1 MEAIVTRASIMAER
15 PLSHRYTNWAL
26 KYFRDHH
33 EAPVGNPAVAGGRV
47 ELFQIA
53 SMQLPAV
60 QQVFQEDYTFDW
72 SRMWTF
78 SWRQALRG
86 LGAEYV
92 DELAGDAGVVDF
104 WCAPLPDSYDH
115 QRASALIKHNK
126 PIGVSPQGREY
137 IPPLWDFF
145 VMRGDG
151 LVCRFHTSQNSAK
164 ISFSRITGF
173 TTMLRL
179 GEVGDTYR
187 RSGHP
192 AKGIGKSMGRGT
204 FKRFQQGNYEEFGQA
219 ARGSGTGGAPAQT
232 RGRGEGQAADNH
244 PGDAAPPPP
253 PPPPPPQAATNTGAG
268 NGAVQEP
275 PPPPPRPPPPP
286 QVTPPQLADDIG
298 PPPGPPPDIG
308 PPPGPPP
315 TGPGTALAH
324 ARASDTYSVVTDA
337 TGSRATSRTATPDG
351 RPDVHRTAITTPPAN
366 MQAKAAM
373 AGETA
378 GNAGVKGP
386 PQWATS
392 KGARPPQ
399 QWVPKG
405 GGRWGKV
412 GAPVGSPATQ
422 GTSDAGKGKAEQRQ
436 KQSRPGSG

>member
-1 MEAIVTRASIMAER
+1 M
-15 PLSHRYTNWAL
+15 
-26 KYFRDHH
+26 
-33 EAPVGNPAVAGGRV
+33 
-47 ELFQIA
+47 
-53 SMQLPAV
+53 
-60 QQVFQEDYTFDW
+60 
-72 SRMWTF
+72 
-78 SWRQALRG
+78 
-86 LGAEYV
+86 
-92 DELAGDAGVVDF
+92 
-104 WCAPLPDSYDH
+104 
-115 QRASALIKHNK
+115 
-126 PIGVSPQGREY
+126 
-137 IPPLWDFF
+137 
-145 VMRGDG
+145 
-151 LVCRFHTSQNSAK
+151 
-164 ISFSRITGF
+164 
-173 TTMLRL
+173 
-179 GEVGDTYR
+179 
-187 RSGHP
+187 
-192 AKGIGKSMGRGT
+192 
-204 FKRFQQGNYEEFGQA
+204 
-219 ARGSGTGGAPAQT
+219 
-232 RGRGEGQAADNH
+232 
-244 PGDAAPPPP
+244 
-253 PPPPPPQAATNTGAG
+253 
-268 NGAVQEP
+268 EP
-275 PPPPPRPPPPP
+275 PTKAPQPPAIPARFSLADDPGPPKGPPP